1 MDVNLSIKVALTQNH
16 STQPHSEEINHAP
29 ITWHI
34 SNIKKNKST
43 LSYGTIRFRQGR
55 FITWIV
61 HIYFPLICIEKGG
74 RVKQEYR

>member
-34 SNIKKNKST
+34 SNIKTKTKAHSHMEQ
-43 LSYGTIRFRQGR
+43 SAFA
-55 FITWIV
+55 
-61 HIYFPLICIEKGG
+61 KGG
-74 RVKQEYR
+74 LSHE